1 MIDVRDGPMMRSA
14 AGSWLAGVLFTLL
27 AVSRGVAQTVLPDV
41 DVRAP
46 KWETRHGGY
55 VISSNFSVD
64 AHMSAVIYPAEPLQ
78 KDDILSVRLNQ
89 MHDDEYF
96 VLQECVVDD
105 CTKARI
111 VRAWNAFGALDVT
124 AHVPDRVWIPH
135 EGRFFMFMQRLPM
148 RGYSTG
154 PFTGYE
160 TFGPPLVFNP
170 TGSPEQ
176 FQNSNVKAAQEK
188 GPVKVLSSTHDGESF
203 ALHFDGG
210 TSVLI
215 QRMHAA
221 D

>member
-1 MIDVRDGPMMRSA
+1 MLGLQYGSMTRNARGWWVAGA
-14 AGSWLAGVLFTLL
+14 AFTFI
-27 AVSRGVAQTVLPDV
+27 ASVDCVAQTVLPDV

-46 KWETRHGGY
+46 QWETHHGGY
-55 VISSNFSVD
+55 VISSNFAVD
-64 AHMSAVIYPAEPLQ
+64 AHMSAVVYPAEPFQ
-78 KDDILSVRLNQ
+78 KDDIVSVRLEH

-96 VLQECVVDD
+96 VLQECSVPD
-105 CTKARI
+105 CTQARI
-111 VRAWNAFGALDVT
+111 LRAWNAFGALDVT

-135 EGRFFMFMQRLPM
+135 EGKFFMFMQRLPM

-160 TFGPPLVFNP
+160 TFSPPLVLNP

-176 FQNSNVKAAQEK
+176 FQNCDVKAAQEK
-188 GPVKVLSSTHDGESF
+188 GPVKVLSSAHDGASF
-203 ALHFDGG
+203 VIRYEGG